1 MRNNKKMELSIVVP
15 MYNEAENIENTVL
28 RIKNAMEGF
37 TAPWELIFVN
47 DGSTDNSLE
56 IARKHEQKT
65 ENLRVISYPKN
76 YGRGRA
82 IRTGF
87 ENAKGKYI
95 VTIDFDLSYSPDHI
109 LKIYAELTDPMQ
121 MNDVVLGSA
130 YMKGGQAVGVSSFRL
145 FVSRF
150 GNKILEFAFPRKFK
164 TTTCILRGYRRNVVE
179 ALDLQSDQKEIHL
192 EILSKVCALGYNVK
206 EIPATLT
213 SRTKGK
219 SKFRFKRTAFTH
231 ILFSL
236 FEKPIIVFGLFGF
249 FLTFSGFLIGLHIVW
264 LRYAGTLHTDRPL
277 IPLMILLLIT
287 GSQFFSF
294 AFIASQN
301 NYLRNELYR
310 LQRKISSM
318 KNSIED
324 GRNYTE

>member
-1 MRNNKKMELSIVVP
+1 MNNKEIELSIVVP
-15 MYNEAENIENTVL
+15 MYNEAENIENTINL
-28 RIKNAMEGF
+28 INNSMKEFAL
-37 TAPWELIFVN
+37 PWELIFVN

-56 IARKHEQKT
+56 LAKKCEEKSH
-65 ENLRVISYPKN
+65 NLHIVSYPKN
-76 YGRGRA
+76 HGRGRA
-82 IRTGF
+82 LRKGF

-109 LKIYAELTDPMQ
+109 LRIYNELADPAQ
-121 MNDVVLGSA
+121 MNDLVLGSA
-130 YMKGGQAVGVSSFRL
+130 YMKGGKALGVNAFRL
-145 FVSRF
+145 FISRF
-150 GNKILEFAFPRKFK
+150 GNKILEFAFPRRFK
-164 TTTCILRGYRRNVVE
+164 TTTCILRGYRREVLE

-192 EILSKVCALGYNVK
+192 EILSKVCALGYSVK

-213 SRTKGK
+213 SRKKGS

-236 FEKPIIVFGLFGF
+236 FEKPIIFFGLFGF
-249 FLTFSGFLIGLHIVW
+249 LLTLGGFLIGLYVVW

-277 IPLMILLLIT
+277 IPLMILLLIM

-310 LQRKISSM
+310 LHRRINQLNTCNKGS
-318 KNSIED
+318 D
-324 GRNYTE
+324 DHAL